1 MKKIASTVS
10 FALLLSFVGYPYA
23 VAADADFTLDLVASY
38 GEGTLSL
45 DFTLGTP
52 EAATWATLLILT
64 SPIVQVIP
72 LWIASLPA
80 VDPPVDIPVA
90 FPFPGVGDVGIWS
103 ALITGEGRQASDSAW
118 VATGE
123 PSLGTETE
131 LAGRSLDDYPF
142 FEYVRAINA
151 DESAKVAI
159 DPTRFPEIAGQTCD
173 IYIVEAKTSMEWGLD
188 PSLADVRPGGPQT
201 RTFVGTTIQDNTFTV
216 ALAGQLDSNA
226 GIGLGVGYDV
236 VFDCD
241 RDGKLGGTDY
251 SDGAGD
257 EVGFYAVH
265 DTTLSGPLDVTEVI
279 YSGGSW
285 LGQDTYYPRNI
296 ATLGELPL
304 VVVSHGNGH
313 NYTWYDHIG
322 YHLASYGYIVM
333 SHTNNTSPGIETA
346 STTTLTNTDYILGNQ
361 AAIQGG
367 VLNGHIDS
375 SRITWIGHSRGGEGV
390 VRAHT
395 RVRTGSYG
403 PAHFDIDDIALVSSI
418 APVTHLSPASSS
430 TPHEVNYH
438 IFIAAADD
446 DVTGSPSSGS
456 SKPMAIYERSSGNKQ
471 MLYVHGAGHGDFHDG
486 GGSSVAS
493 GPDLIGR
500 STTHKVVKGYYL
512 PLVQLY
518 VDGNAAAKDFFTRM
532 YERFH
537 PIGIPQNV
545 IIANTY
551 KDAAA
556 VGNIVIDDYET
567 QSSTTVSSSGG
578 SVTYD
583 VQHLSEV
590 VMKDTDGSFAWTGS
604 QPENGMTYSRYSDE
618 NPHCAVFDWT
628 LFGSRY
634 YELGLVQSH
643 QYLSNKT
650 FLSFR
655 ACQGTR
661 HTETD
666 ALDSPLGFAVSLR
679 DGSGTT
685 SSINF
690 ESYGRITRTYKR
702 TGYGSGAGWANE
714 FNTVR
719 IRLADFE
726 TNGSG
731 IDMASIA
738 AVRFDF
744 GLSYGSSRGRI
755 GIDDIEVT
763 LE

>member
-1 MKKIASTVS
+1 MKKVASIIFFT
-10 FALLLSFVGYPYA
+10 LLLLFASSPYTA
-23 VAADADFTLDLVASY
+23 AADMDFTLDLNASY
-38 GEGTLSL
+38 EEGTLSL
-45 DFTLGTP
+45 DFTLGAP
-52 EAATWATLLILT
+52 EPATWAAFLILT
-64 SPIVQVIP
+64 SPALQVIP
-72 LWIASLPA
+72 LWATSLPV
-80 VDPPVDIPVA
+80 VDPPVGIPVD
-90 FPFPGVGDVGIWS
+90 FPFPCVEWIGIWT
-103 ALITGEGRQASDSAW
+103 ALFTAEGRQAVDTAW
-118 VATGE
+118 VDTGE

-131 LAGRSLDDYPF
+131 LAGRSLDSYPF
-142 FEYVRAINA
+142 FEYVKAINE
-151 DESAKVAI
+151 DEPVEVAI
-159 DPTRFPEIAGQTCD
+159 DPTRFPGIAGQTCD
-173 IYIVEAKTSMEWGLD
+173 LYVVEAKAALEWGLD
-188 PSLADVRPGGPQT
+188 PSLVDVRPWGPQT
-201 RTFVGTTIQDNTFTV
+201 RTFIGTTIQDNTFTM
-216 ALAGQLDSNA
+216 ALAGQLDSDA
-226 GIGLGVGYDV
+226 GAGLGVGYDV
-236 VFDCD
+236 VLDCD
-241 RDGKLGGTDY
+241 QDGLLGDADY

-257 EVGFYAVH
+257 EAGFYAVH
-265 DTTLSGPLDVTEVI
+265 DTTLSGPLAVTEAT

-285 LGQDTYYPRNI
+285 LGQDTYYPTNI
-296 ATLGELPL
+296 ASMGQLPL

-333 SHTNNTSPGIETA
+333 SHQNNTGPGIETA
-346 STTTLTNTDYILGNQ
+346 STTTLTNTDYIIGHQ
-361 AAIQGG
+361 SSIQGG

-395 RVRTGSYG
+395 RIRTGAYT
-403 PAHFDIDDIALVSSI
+403 PDHFDIDDIVLVSSI

-430 TPHEVNYH
+430 TPYTVNYH
-438 IFIAAADD
+438 IFIAAADG

-456 SKPMAIYERSSGNKQ
+456 SKPMALYERCSGNKQ

-500 STTHKVVKGYYL
+500 ATTHKIVKGYYL

-518 VDGNAAAKDFFTRM
+518 VEANPAARDFFIRM
-532 YERFH
+532 YEGFH
-537 PIGIPQNV
+537 PMGIPQNV

-551 KDAAA
+551 KDAVAA
-556 VGNIVIDDYET
+556 GNSVVDDYET
-567 QSSTTVSSSGG
+567 QTSSSVSSSGG
-578 SVTYD
+578 AVTFD

-590 VMKDTDGSFAWTGS
+590 VMKDLDGSFSWTGS

-618 NPHCAVFDWT
+618 SPHCVVFDWT
-628 LFGSRY
+628 QYDLRY
-634 YELGLVQSH
+634 YELGLNQFM
-643 QYLSNKT
+643 QYFSDKA

-661 HTETD
+661 HPETD
-666 ALDSPLGFAVSLR
+666 ALDSPLSFTVSLR

-690 ESYGRITRTYKR
+690 ENYGRITRTYKR

-719 IRLADFE
+719 IRLTDFE

-731 IDMASIA
+731 IDLANIV

-744 GLSYGSSRGRI
+744 GSSFGSSRGRI
-755 GIDDIEVT
+755 GLDDIEVT

>member
-1 MKKIASTVS
+1 MKRVSATVS
-10 FALLLSFVGYPYA
+10 IALLLFFVGSPCEG
-23 VAADADFTLDLVASY
+23 VADADFTLDLVASY
-38 GEGTLSL
+38 GEGTLGL
-45 DFTLGTP
+45 DFTLGAL

-64 SPIVQVIP
+64 SPTVQVVP
-72 LWIASLPA
+72 LWVASISA
-80 VDPPVDIPVA
+80 VEPPIDIPVT
-90 FPFPGVGDVGIWS
+90 FPFSAMGDVGIWS
-103 ALITGEGRQASDSAW
+103 ALITAEGRQASDSAW
-118 VATGE
+118 IDTGE
-123 PSLGTETE
+123 LSLGIETE

-142 FEYVRAINA
+142 FEYVRAIHA
-151 DESAKVAI
+151 DESIKVAI
-159 DPTRFPEIAGQTCD
+159 DPTRFPEIGGQTCD
-173 IYIVEAKTSMEWGLD
+173 VYIVEAKTALEWGLD
-188 PSLADVRPGGPQT
+188 PSLTDVRPGGPQT
-201 RTFVGTTIQDNTFTV
+201 RTFAGTTIQDNTFTA
-216 ALAGQLDSNA
+216 ALAGQLDSDA
-226 GIGLGVGYDV
+226 GTGLGVGYDV
-236 VFDCD
+236 IFDCD
-241 RDGKLGGTDY
+241 RDGRLGEADY
-251 SDGAGD
+251 GDGAGD
-257 EVGFYAVH
+257 EAGFYTVH
-265 DTTLSGPLDVTEVI
+265 DTTQSGPLVVREVT

-285 LGQDTYYPRNI
+285 LDQNTYYPTNI
-296 ATLGELPL
+296 ATMGELPL
-304 VVVSHGNGH
+304 IVVSHGNGH
-313 NYTWYDHIG
+313 NYRWYDHIG
-322 YHLASYGYIVM
+322 YHMASYGYIVM
-333 SHTNNTSPGIETA
+333 SHSNNTGPGIETA
-346 STTTLTNTDYILGNQ
+346 STTTLTNTDYIIGNQ
-361 AAIQGG
+361 ASIQGG
-367 VLNGHIDS
+367 ALNGHIDS

-395 RVRTGSYG
+395 RVRTGSYN
-403 PAHFDIDDIALVSSI
+403 PSHFDIDDVALVSSI

-430 TPHEVNYH
+430 TPHDVNYH
-438 IFIAAADD
+438 MFIAAADD

-456 SKPMAIYERSSGNKQ
+456 SKPMALYERSSGNKQ
-471 MLYVHGAGHGDFHDG
+471 MHYVHGAGHGDFHDG
-486 GGSSVAS
+486 GGSSVAN

-518 VDGNAAAKDFFTRM
+518 VEGNSAAKDFFTRM

-556 VGNIVIDDYET
+556 AGNFVIDDYET
-567 QSSTTVSSSGG
+567 QTSTTVSSSGG

-590 VMKDTDGSFAWTGS
+590 VMKELDGSFAWTGS

-618 NPHCAVFDWT
+618 SPHCAVFDWT
-628 LFGSRY
+628 LFGQRY
-634 YELGLVQSH
+634 YELGLIQSH
-643 QYLSNKT
+643 QYLSNKA

-666 ALDSPLGFAVSLR
+666 ALDSPLNFTVSLR
-679 DGSGTT
+679 DGGGTI
-685 SSINF
+685 SSIDF

-726 TNGSG
+726 INGSG
-731 IDMASIA
+731 IDLANIA

-744 GLSYGSSRGRI
+744 GSSHGSSRGRI
-755 GIDDIEVT
+755 GFDDIEVT
-763 LE
+763 IE